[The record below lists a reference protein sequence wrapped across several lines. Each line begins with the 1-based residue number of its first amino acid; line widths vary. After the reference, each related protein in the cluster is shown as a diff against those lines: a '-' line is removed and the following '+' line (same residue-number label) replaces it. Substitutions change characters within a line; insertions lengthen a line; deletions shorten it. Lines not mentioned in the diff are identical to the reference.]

1 MNSETKTYKQ
11 IFNNEF
17 LKNVSIIK
25 QQKTKNNEFNDYID
39 NTNEPVYLKK
49 KELTKIY
56 SDNQYL
62 DSICN
67 IGKSSSENFLNLKSS
82 KKPFGFEMINN
93 FEEILIKIQN
103 SFNSFEIKDEHLKF
117 SLLKEILEC
126 QNLLLEY
133 NLSSKKKKSKTK
145 DEIELNVIYDEW
157 YVFF

>member
-1 MNSETKTYKQ
+1 LNSETKTDKQ

-25 QQKTKNNEFNDYID
+25 QQKTKNN
-39 NTNEPVYLKK
+39 
-49 KELTKIY
+49 
-56 SDNQYL
+56 
-62 DSICN
+62 
-67 IGKSSSENFLNLKSS
+67 GKSSSENFLNLKSS